1 MNVLDEVP
9 FKIPQGP
16 LEGPQDKVEL
26 VTAPELT
33 MLDREKILLETKYEF
48 CLENWVLTGTQ
59 EGSACPRPSSEPR
72 PSCPPYWLMFSSP
85 QENRLARLRSSDLWE
100 ALPRQRSRSLPAT
113 EGHCMHP
120 RVKLL
125 ISDSEGEGGYSE
137 DDESSS
143 MEEDGVSPRGRE
155 AQWHRSRTPRECR
168 RSSSPHL
175 RRQQS
180 PCQHSRRRTA
190 PPLDSQDSGQPIQ
203 SESILQL
210 TTQRHPKRRLPALG
224 HISRRRSLTPQ
235 PPCSSP
241 PRSRPPPRPSTAE
254 YKPSVLSLSRYSQ
267 LPPPRSVR
275 RVHDSHATLPDSS
288 AELLSALSQ
297 DERDLLDAI
306 TDQGYPLHT
315 AIIALQKTGCQ
326 SAERIRG
333 YLLAHDRLC
342 KLGYDETQVEEALE
356 MFQNCEAKAAEFLHL
371 LTQFKEMG
379 FQQNVIKEALLVHEN
394 DRERA
399 LEELMTQAG

>member
-9 FKIPQGP
+9 FKIPLGP

-33 MLDREKILLETKYEF
+33 TLDREKILLETKYEF

-59 EGSACPRPSSEPR
+59 EGSACPRSSSKPR

-85 QENRLARLRSSDLWE
+85 QESRLARLRSDLWE
-100 ALPRQRSRSLPAT
+100 APLRQRSRSLPAT
-113 EGHCMHP
+113 EGRCMHP

-143 MEEDGVSPRGRE
+143 TEEDGASPRVRA
-155 AQWHRSRTPRECR
+155 AQWHRPRTPRECR

-175 RRQQS
+175 RRQRS
-180 PCQHSRRRTA
+180 PCQHRRRRTTSPLA
-190 PPLDSQDSGQPIQ
+190 PQDSGQPVQ
-203 SESILQL
+203 PTESILQL
-210 TTQRHPKRRLPALG
+210 TSQRHPKRKLHTLG
-224 HISRRRSLTPQ
+224 HRRSLTPQ

-254 YKPSVLSLSRYSQ
+254 YKSSSLSRYSR

-275 RVHDSHATLPDSS
+275 RAHDSHATLPDSS

-315 AIIALQKTGCQ
+315 AITALQKTGRQ
-326 SAERIRG
+326 SAERVLS

-371 LTQFKEMG
+371 LTQFNEMG

-394 DRERA
+394 HRERA
-399 LEELMTQAG
+399 LEELMTRTG